1 MIYGYPVRTPEAVVV
16 LVHGLGTRAVVW
28 DLPESGRLARRIW
41 RAGYAVYAL
50 DLNFVDGTDSLAKT
64 RENLRAALL
73 AISRQHRDKKVLG
86 IGHDIGGTLLY
97 QILAES
103 NSSLDGVIGVG
114 AQFGFGGYS
123 KALEALFRAAASQPA
138 LTWPMLDGVSI
149 SRAGPGDVSVSELL
163 LSSSLPEKTRLAFY
177 SKALSRMP
185 SGLLREIGALG
196 HEEPVPVLDP
206 VLAASKAQM
215 AGPILAIRSVRWFI
229 APLAV

>member
-1 MIYGYPVRTPEAVVV
+1 M
-16 LVHGLGTRAVVW
+16 
-28 DLPESGRLARRIW
+28 
-41 RAGYAVYAL
+41 
-50 DLNFVDGTDSLAKT
+50 
-64 RENLRAALL
+64 
-73 AISRQHRDKKVLG
+73 
-86 IGHDIGGTLLY
+86 
-97 QILAES
+97 
-103 NSSLDGVIGVG
+103 G
-114 AQFGFGGYS
+114 AQVGFGGYS

-206 VLAASKAQM
+206 VLAASKAQD
-215 AGPILAIRSVRWFI
+215 GSYFGNYGSVRWFVPPV
-229 APLAV
+229 AVRPQFFRLGKRVDARRLSYLQTENRWSTTTGYAFDPVASREVFPLVMDWLKDQTFSR

>member
-1 MIYGYPVRTPEAVVV
+1 MV

-73 AISRQHRDKKVLG
+73 AISPAPRQESAR

-123 KALEALFRAAASQPA
+123 KALEALFRRQRASQ
-138 LTWPMLDGVSI
+138 L
-149 SRAGPGDVSVSELL
+149 
-163 LSSSLPEKTRLAFY
+163 
-177 SKALSRMP
+177 
-185 SGLLREIGALG
+185 
-196 HEEPVPVLDP
+196 
-206 VLAASKAQM
+206 
-215 AGPILAIRSVRWFI
+215 
-229 APLAV
+229 